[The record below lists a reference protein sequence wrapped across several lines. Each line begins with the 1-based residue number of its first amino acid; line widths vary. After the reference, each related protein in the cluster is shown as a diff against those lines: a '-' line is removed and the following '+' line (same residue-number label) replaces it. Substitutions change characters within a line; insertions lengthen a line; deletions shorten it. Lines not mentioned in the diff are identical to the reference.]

1 MAVTQ
6 TVILREHN
14 RIAVD
19 LNDLNPH
26 LSDER
31 LRHMLIGQSH
41 LKQISSSP
49 SLPIENAGARPFAP
63 SKRFH
68 VGLRQKCQYFH
79 FERILG
85 RAFPFRPLP
94 GSWKARASLCSNFV
108 FRFSLRFFAF
118 FF

>member
-1 MAVTQ
+1 MKKMAILCRRKSSEFCLSPNMAVTQ

-68 VGLRQKCQYFH
+68 VG
-79 FERILG
+79 
-85 RAFPFRPLP
+85 
-94 GSWKARASLCSNFV
+94 
-108 FRFSLRFFAF
+108 
-118 FF
+118 